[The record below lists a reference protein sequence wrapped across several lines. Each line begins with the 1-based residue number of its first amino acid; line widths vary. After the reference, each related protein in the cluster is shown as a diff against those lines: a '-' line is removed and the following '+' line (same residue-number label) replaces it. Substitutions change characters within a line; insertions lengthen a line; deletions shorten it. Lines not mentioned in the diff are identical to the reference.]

1 MTLKIKILTK
11 WELFQQQPIFT
22 PAFKSELEN
31 ICIQIQFIN
40 HLLSMDTAVKDA
52 S

>member
-22 PAFKSELEN
+22 PAFKSEQQN
-31 ICIQIQFIN
+31 VCIHIQFSKR
-40 HLLSMDTAVKDA
+40 LLSMDTAVTNTR
-52 S
+52 